1 MVQLKTMI
9 GGLVADETGQDLM
22 EYGML
27 AALIAIV
34 AMVSVGVLGDTIYN
48 VFWKQIGQAI

>member
-1 MVQLKTMI
+1 MVQLTTMI
-9 GGLVADETGQDLM
+9 GRLLSEETGQDLM
-22 EYGML
+22 EYGVL

-34 AMVSVGVLGDTIYN
+34 AMVSVGALGDTVYN

>member
-1 MVQLKTMI
+1 MVQLGKRV
-9 GGLVADETGQDLM
+9 GRLVADETGQDLI
-22 EYGML
+22 EYGLL

-34 AMVSVGVLGDTIYN
+34 AMVGVGALGGTIFN